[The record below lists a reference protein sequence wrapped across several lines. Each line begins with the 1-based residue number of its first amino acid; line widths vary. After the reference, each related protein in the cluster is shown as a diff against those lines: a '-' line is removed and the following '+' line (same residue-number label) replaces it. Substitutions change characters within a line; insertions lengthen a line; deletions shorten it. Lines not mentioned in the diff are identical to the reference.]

1 MTSNLFR
8 RIATLGAAA
17 VLTLAPR
24 SAAAQDDASPVHMSV
39 GFLGAA
45 GIPGPV
51 AALRFSAIGARAGFD
66 IDWGVLADDG
76 PPDNRFVA
84 AQLRFLTERRTE
96 SGHRLAVLVGANS
109 RTAVM
114 RTEIRYPG
122 GVIIVRE
129 TPASGLAGQLGV
141 GFDWLGR
148 RSRIGVDLVMGV
160 NRAAGPRIFAKL
172 FVAFGG
178 KVQVE

>member
-1 MTSNLFR
+1 MNRTLIS
-8 RIATLGAAA
+8 LGACA
-17 VLTLAPR
+17 VLVLTVRP
-24 SAAAQDDASPVHMSV
+24 AAGQDGASPVHMSI

-109 RTAVM
+109 RTAVT

-129 TPASGLAGQLGV
+129 TPASGLAGQFGV

-148 RSRIGVDLVMGV
+148 RSRIGVDLVTGV
-160 NRAAGPRIFAKL
+160 NRAAGPRVFAKL
-172 FVAFGG
+172 FFAWGG
-178 KVQVE
+178 IVQVE

>member
-1 MTSNLFR
+1 MNSHHARLL
-8 RIATLGAAA
+8 ILLASAIL
-17 VLTLAPR
+17 VLAPR
-24 SAAAQDDASPVHMSV
+24 PSAAQDGASPVHMSA

-84 AQLRFLTERRTE
+84 AQLRMLTSRREE

-109 RTAVM
+109 RTAVT

-122 GVIIVRE
+122 GVTIVRE
-129 TPASGLAGQLGV
+129 TPASGLAAQLGV
-141 GFDWLGR
+141 GFDSLGR
-148 RSRIGVDLVMGV
+148 RSRIGVDLVTGV

-172 FVAFGG
+172 CVVFGG